1 MIDVNITLEQCQL
14 AYEGGMDELALKL
27 FIRAASHLFA
37 TVGEDQ
43 AVEIT
48 ASILTE
54 DCINTLREYQILI
67 ESDPAEHAEYTA
79 VISSI
84 FLI

>member
-27 FIRAASHLFA
+27 FIRAVSHMFA
-37 TVGEDQ
+37 TVGEAQ
-43 AVEIT
+43 ALEIT

-54 DCINTLREYQILI
+54 DCINTLREYQLLI
-67 ESDPAEHAEYTA
+67 ASDPVEHAAYED